1 MVCELHNFWEWVY
14 EQAGHFH
21 RDPVANVVIY
31 SSIGLFFATIAWV
44 LTVPAYIFLQ
54 DIDSAFQC
62 GIHESSCHFIITLV
76 FAAVV
81 SIVFAFGIAAGEKH
95 KPTLYSFFNGMGF
108 LGMVLELY
116 SCISL
121 TQTIVSY
128 NKGASSPNILGQENR
143 SLINGLTYT
152 AVTCHFIVFFSLF
165 MALKF
170 SFLVNWYFTYQDKL
184 IFADTVR
191 LKRGG
196 MGGMH
201 GNIDLGVAEIKDNN
215 FKAEGLVKGM
225 GKVRKTNMIGV
236 ST

>member
-1 MVCELHNFWEWVY
+1 MGGV
-14 EQAGHFH
+14 
-21 RDPVANVVIY
+21 
-31 SSIGLFFATIAWV
+31 
-44 LTVPAYIFLQ
+44 
-54 DIDSAFQC
+54 
-62 GIHESSCHFIITLV
+62 HESSCHFIISLV
-76 FAAVV
+76 FAFVV
-81 SIVFAFGIAAGEKH
+81 SVVFALGIAAGEKH

-128 NKGASSPNILGQENR
+128 NKGATSPNILGHKHQM
-143 SLINGLTYT
+143 LINGLTYT
-152 AVTCHFIVFFSLF
+152 AVGCHFVVFFSLF

-184 IFADTVR
+184 VFADTVR

-225 GKVRKTNMIGV
+225 AKVRKNDDFWRTVLFLAIKLDFIPFLSISACLFLTIESLKKSFFFV
-236 ST
+236 FIRFFSIFFSRQS

>member
-1 MVCELHNFWEWVY
+1 MGGV
-14 EQAGHFH
+14 
-21 RDPVANVVIY
+21 
-31 SSIGLFFATIAWV
+31 
-44 LTVPAYIFLQ
+44 
-54 DIDSAFQC
+54 
-62 GIHESSCHFIITLV
+62 HESSCHFIISLV
-76 FAAVV
+76 FAFVV
-81 SIVFAFGIAAGEKH
+81 SVVFALGIAAGEKH

-116 SCISL
+116 ACISL

-128 NKGASSPNILGQENR
+128 NKGATSPNILG
-143 SLINGLTYT
+143 
-152 AVTCHFIVFFSLF
+152 HFVVFFSLF

-184 IFADTVR
+184 VFADTVR

-225 GKVRKTNMIGV
+225 AKVRKTNAIGV